1 MSSVS
6 FPPAG
11 RMVMT
16 DLLKPEEIKKALD
29 AFAGLQKQYSE
40 DGDLS
45 IKQITEY
52 FFWKFCFA
60 SCSRDIRPQKV
71 LWNDWDEGH
80 DCRKCQEGLPG
91 FGCGREWIHRGGWA
105 QVRNSNTPGLS
116 FFWGSLTG
124 ETFFFRFVLKGFSKD
139 GRDLTDAETKAF
151 LQAADKDGDGKIG
164 IDGTSLLLSL
174 LVFCF

>member
-1 MSSVS
+1 MT
-6 FPPAG
+6 G

-29 AFAGLQKQYSE
+29 AFA
-40 DGDLS
+40 
-45 IKQITEY
+45 
-52 FFWKFCFA
+52 A
-60 SCSRDIRPQKV
+60 
-71 LWNDWDEGH
+71 
-80 DCRKCQEGLPG
+80 
-91 FGCGREWIHRGGWA
+91 
-105 QVRNSNTPGLS
+105 
-116 FFWGSLTG
+116 
-124 ETFFFRFVLKGFSKD
+124 ETFDPKKFFEMIGMRAMTAENVKKVFQVLDVDASGYIEEDELKFVLKGFSKD